1 MASREVEILQQLVA
15 RKMHAAYW
23 QLSRRKI
30 LQHKIPL
37 IHGVFNLWQPGK
49 HQFSTSTNQR
59 TSASIFFSP
68 YKVKYLYVTQNI
80 TADPVQMMLSKL
92 KKATIYFVFW
102 REETAALFGLVISS

>member
-1 MASREVEILQQLVA
+1 MVFLISGSPENINSAVLQTRELQ
-15 RKMHAAYW
+15 
-23 QLSRRKI
+23 
-30 LQHKIPL
+30 P
-37 IHGVFNLWQPGK
+37 VF
-49 HQFSTSTNQR
+49 
-59 TSASIFFSP
+59 FFSP